1 MIKGAADFMDERNL
15 DESGSMSVYEL
26 ALRHFN
32 VGNMKLDGGAAIE
45 AATEYQSAIE
55 LWAHDARFYNN
66 LGIAYRQTG
75 ELGGAEENLRKAI
88 ELDSQYRDAYS
99 NLGLTLLDLEMYEE
113 AVANFTIALAIDPN
127 FWYAYNGRGL
137 AYWALGKREEALSDY
152 ERLKSL
158 R

>member
-1 MIKGAADFMDERNL
+1 MGETNL
-15 DESGSMSVYEL
+15 DESGSTSDYEL

-32 VGNMKLDGGAAIE
+32 FGNMKLDGGSPIE

-55 LWAHDARFYNN
+55 LWEHDARFYNN
-66 LGIAYRQTG
+66 LGIAYRQRG
-75 ELGGAEENLRKAI
+75 ELGGAEKNLRKAL
-88 ELDSQYRDAYS
+88 ELDAKYRDAYS
-99 NLGLTLLDLEMYEE
+99 NLGLTLLDLELYEE
-113 AVANFTIALAIDPN
+113 AVVNFTVALSIDPN

-152 ERLKSL
+152 ERLKNL